1 LIYERFFGL
10 ADEPFRLTPDPR
22 YLYLSRQH
30 ADALAHLRLG
40 LTESSGFVCITGD
53 VGTGKTTLLRTFL
66 DELGPEIATAYVF
79 NPDVT
84 VLELLRTIIG
94 ELGIDT
100 QTRSRKKLVDALNQ
114 HLLAQREVGR
124 RSVVVIDEAQAL
136 SVGVLEE
143 LRLLS
148 NLETSTEKLLRIVLV
163 GQPQLHD
170 LLVNPALVQLNQRIT
185 LRLHLGP
192 LSRDET
198 AAYVRHRL
206 GVASEGQKT
215 QLFSPGA
222 LRALYRYAGGV
233 PRLVNMFAHR
243 ALVVAFAAE
252 QPRVTARDVRAAR
265 RELAAVP
272 LPVRAR
278 PRRAL
283 WWPVA
288 AGACMGA
295 LAVAVA
301 GVIELRRAD
310 GTTPRADEASLG
322 SGIAVAEP
330 AQLLPPAT
338 VVTTE
343 PAASAPAAEPAPPAP
358 EPASPGIAA
367 RLAALDGPTSARDAV
382 DAVLAAWSAAPLAA
396 SEPAAGT
403 ALPAVAARRG
413 LEHLAI
419 DGNAGLLRL
428 LDLPA
433 VLELHVEGT
442 DEPRYAAL
450 VSVAG
455 GGWRL
460 ASAGHE
466 EPVDLAYLE
475 THWLG
480 RAHVFW
486 RDFERL
492 GPVPVDA
499 AMPGPAFDRLRALLE
514 RTGVAS
520 VRDFQRE
527 HRLAA
532 DGLVGPLTRIV
543 LYATVGGY
551 ASPSL
556 GGAAG
561 APS

>member
-1 LIYERFFGL
+1 MIYERFFGL

-66 DELGPEIATAYVF
+66 DELGPEISTAYVF

-94 ELGIDT
+94 ELGIET
-100 QTRSRKKLVDALNQ
+100 QTRSRKKLVDALNR
-114 HLLAQREVGR
+114 HLLAQREEGR

-206 GVASEGQKT
+206 GVASDGQKT
-215 QLFSPGA
+215 QLFSRAA
-222 LRALYRYAGGV
+222 LRALHRYSGGV

-243 ALVVAFAAE
+243 ALVVAFAGE
-252 QPRVTARDVRAAR
+252 KPRVTAHAVRAAR

-272 LPVRAR
+272 LPVRVR

-288 AGACMGA
+288 VGACLGA
-295 LAVAVA
+295 LAVGAA
-301 GVIELRRAD
+301 GVLELRRAD
-310 GTTPRADEASLG
+310 GTAPPAAEPGLAE
-322 SGIAVAEP
+322 GIA
-330 AQLLPPAT
+330 
-338 VVTTE
+338 
-343 PAASAPAAEPAPPAP
+343 AAEPAPLLPPVTTAASEPVAPTPAAVPAAP
-358 EPASPGIAA
+358 EPPAPGLAA

-396 SEPAAGT
+396 AEPAVGA

-433 VLELHVEGT
+433 VLELHVDGA

-450 VSVAG
+450 VSVADR
-455 GGWRL
+455 GWRL

-499 AMPGPAFDRLRALLE
+499 AMPGPAVDRLRALLQ

-556 GGAAG
+556 GGATG

>member
-1 LIYERFFGL
+1 MIYERFFGL

-66 DELGPEIATAYVF
+66 EELGPEISTAYVF

-94 ELGIDT
+94 ELGIESH
-100 QTRSRKKLVDALNQ
+100 TRSRKKLVDALNQ
-114 HLLAQREVGR
+114 HLLAQREDGR

-163 GQPQLHD
+163 GQPQLHE
-170 LLVNPALVQLNQRIT
+170 LLVDPALVQLNQRIT

-192 LSRDET
+192 LSREET

-215 QLFSPGA
+215 DLFTRGA
-222 LRALYRYAGGV
+222 IRTLHRYAGGV

-252 QPRVTARDVRAAR
+252 KRRVTARAVRAAR

-272 LPVRAR
+272 LPRR
-278 PRRAL
+278 IGPRRAL

-288 AGACMGA
+288 AGACLGA
-295 LAVAVA
+295 IAVGAA
-301 GVIELRRAD
+301 GVMELRRD
-310 GTTPRADEASLG
+310 GGLG
-322 SGIAVAEP
+322 LPLDAPGAVESSAVAEP
-330 AQLLPPAT
+330 TPVLPPIA
-338 VVTTE
+338 VTTPGSSE
-343 PAASAPAAEPAPPAP
+343 PAKVVEPAPPP
-358 EPASPGIAA
+358 SPTLAE
-367 RLAALDGPTSARDAV
+367 RLAAVDLPTSVRDAV
-382 DAVLAAWSAAPLAA
+382 DAVLAAWSAAPLATA
-396 SEPAAGT
+396 EAADAA

-413 LEHLAI
+413 LELLAI

-433 VLELHVEGT
+433 VLELHL
-442 DEPRYAAL
+442 DEADGPRWAAL

-460 ASAGHE
+460 AAAGHE
-466 EPVDLAYLE
+466 APVDLAYLE
-475 THWLG
+475 AHWLG

-486 RDFERL
+486 RDFEHL
-492 GPVPVDA
+492 GPALIDSTAPRPVVE
-499 AMPGPAFDRLRALLE
+499 RLRGLLE
-514 RTGVAS
+514 KSGVAS

-527 HRLAA
+527 HRLAV

-543 LYATVGGY
+543 LYGAVGGY

-556 GGAAG
+556 GGATG

>member
-1 LIYERFFGL
+1 MYERFFGL

-66 DELGPEIATAYVF
+66 DELGPDISTAYVF

-94 ELGIDT
+94 ELGIET
-100 QTRSRKKLVDALNQ
+100 QTRSRKKLVDALNR
-114 HLLAQREVGR
+114 HLLAQREDGR

-143 LRLLS
+143 IRLLS

-163 GQPQLHD
+163 GQPQLHE
-170 LLVNPALVQLNQRIT
+170 LLVDPALVQLNQRIT

-192 LSRDET
+192 LSRQET
-198 AAYVRHRL
+198 DAYVRHRL
-206 GVASEGQKT
+206 GVASDGQKSD
-215 QLFSPGA
+215 LFTRGA
-222 LRALYRYAGGV
+222 IRALHRYSGGV

-243 ALVVAFAAE
+243 ALVVAFANE
-252 QPRVTARDVRAAR
+252 QRQVTARTVRAAR

-272 LPVRAR
+272 LPRRLA

-283 WWPVA
+283 WWPIA
-288 AGACMGA
+288 AGACLGA
-295 LAVAVA
+295 LAVAAAAVM
-301 GVIELRRAD
+301 ELRRAD
-310 GTTPRADEASLG
+310 GTAAPGEARVAEDVA
-322 SGIAVAEP
+322 IAAPVPAPIVAPIAAPASEP
-330 AQLLPPAT
+330 AQA
-338 VVTTE
+338 
-343 PAASAPAAEPAPPAP
+343 APAAPAPAP
-358 EPASPGIAA
+358 ED
-367 RLAALDGPTSARDAV
+367 AALAERLVAVDLPTSARDAV
-382 DAVLAAWSAAPLAA
+382 DAVLATWSAPPLAA
-396 SEPAAGT
+396 AEVADAAT
-403 ALPAVAARRG
+403 LPAVAARRG
-413 LEHLAI
+413 LEHVAI

-433 VLELHVEGT
+433 VLELHLAGA
-442 DEPRYAAL
+442 DGPRWAAI
-450 VSVAG
+450 VSVSDG
-455 GGWRL
+455 QWRL
-460 ASAGHE
+460 AAAGRE
-466 EPVDLAYLE
+466 TPVDLAYLE
-475 THWLG
+475 AHWLG

-492 GPVPVDA
+492 GPA
-499 AMPGPAFDRLRALLE
+499 RAETERGPDVERLRGLLE
-514 RTGVAS
+514 RSGVAS

-527 HRLAA
+527 HRLAV
-532 DGLVGPLTRIV
+532 DGLAGPLTRIV

-556 GGAAG
+556 GGTA
-561 APS
+561 S

>member
-1 LIYERFFGL
+1 MYERFFGL

-66 DELGPEIATAYVF
+66 DELGPEISTAYVF

-94 ELGIDT
+94 ELGIET
-100 QTRSRKKLVDALNQ
+100 QTRSRKKLVDALNR
-114 HLLAQREVGR
+114 HLLAQRDDGR

-143 LRLLS
+143 IRLLS

-163 GQPQLHD
+163 GQPQLHE
-170 LLVNPALVQLNQRIT
+170 LLVDPALVQLNQRIT

-192 LSRDET
+192 LSRQET

-206 GVASEGQKT
+206 GVASDGQKSE
-215 QLFSPGA
+215 LFTAGA
-222 LRALYRYAGGV
+222 IRALHRYSGGV

-243 ALVVAFAAE
+243 ALVVAFANE
-252 QPRVTARDVRAAR
+252 QRRVTARAVRAAR

-272 LPVRAR
+272 LPKRLA

-283 WWPVA
+283 WWPIA
-288 AGACMGA
+288 AGACLGA
-295 LAVAVA
+295 IAVGAA
-301 GVIELRRAD
+301 GVMELRRAD
-310 GTTPRADEASLG
+310 GTAAMLDEPRAVGEVAAAAPAPVLAPIVAPAS
-322 SGIAVAEP
+322 AP
-330 AQLLPPAT
+330 
-338 VVTTE
+338 E
-343 PAASAPAAEPAPPAP
+343 PAAPAQAAPPAP
-358 EPASPGIAA
+358 AA
-367 RLAALDGPTSARDAV
+367 DGAALAERLAAVDLPTSARDAV
-382 DAVLAAWSAAPLAA
+382 DAVLATWSAAPLATA
-396 SEPAAGT
+396 EVADAGT
-403 ALPAVAARRG
+403 LPAIAARRG

-433 VLELHVEGT
+433 VLELHLEGT
-442 DEPRYAAL
+442 DGPRWAAI
-450 VSVAG
+450 VSVSDG
-455 GGWRL
+455 RWRL
-460 ASAGHE
+460 AGAGHE
-466 EPVDLAYLE
+466 TPVDLAYLE
-475 THWLG
+475 AHWLG

-492 GPVPVDA
+492 GPALADTA
-499 AMPGPAFDRLRALLE
+499 RGPDVERLRGLLE
-514 RTGVAS
+514 KSGVAS

-527 HRLAA
+527 HRLEV
-532 DGLVGPLTRIV
+532 DGLAGPMTRIV

-556 GGAAG
+556 GGTA
-561 APS
+561 S

>member
-1 LIYERFFGL
+1 MIYERFFGL

-66 DELGPEIATAYVF
+66 EELGPDVSTAYVF

-94 ELGIDT
+94 ELGIESH
-100 QTRSRKKLVDALNQ
+100 TRSRKKLVDALNQ
-114 HLLAQREVGR
+114 HLLGQREHGR

-143 LRLLS
+143 IRLLS

-163 GQPQLHD
+163 GQPQLHE

-192 LSRDET
+192 LTRDET

-206 GVASEGQKT
+206 GVASDGQKT
-215 QLFSPGA
+215 DLFTRGA
-222 LRALYRYAGGV
+222 IRALHRYAGGV

-252 QPRVTARDVRAAR
+252 KRRVTARDVRAAR

-272 LPVRAR
+272 LPKRFR

-288 AGACMGA
+288 VGACVG
-295 LAVAVA
+295 AVAVGA
-301 GVIELRRAD
+301 AAVMELRRE
-310 GTTPRADEASLG
+310 GGLLASLDPPAAVEG
-322 SGIAVAEP
+322 VAVAVPVPVLAPMAITAPEAAEP
-330 AQLLPPAT
+330 
-338 VVTTE
+338 VKV
-343 PAASAPAAEPAPPAP
+343 AEPAPPPAP
-358 EPASPGIAA
+358 TLAE
-367 RLAALDGPTSARDAV
+367 RLAAVDLPTSVRDAV
-382 DAVLAAWSAAPLAA
+382 DAVLAAWSAAPLATA
-396 SEPAAGT
+396 EPADLA

-419 DGNAGLLRL
+419 DADARLLRQ

-433 VLELHVEGT
+433 VLELHL
-442 DEPRYAAL
+442 DEVNGPRWAAL
-450 VSVAG
+450 VSVTE

-460 ASAGHE
+460 AAAGHE
-466 EPVDLAYLE
+466 APVDLAYLE
-475 THWLG
+475 RHWLG

-486 RDFERL
+486 RDFEGL
-492 GPVPVDA
+492 GPALIDA
-499 AMPGPAFDRLRALLE
+499 RARGPAVQRLRRLLA
-514 RTGVAS
+514 RSGVAS
-520 VRDFQRE
+520 VWDFQRE
-527 HRLAA
+527 HNLAV

-543 LYATVGGY
+543 LYGAVGGY

-556 GGAAG
+556 GSAMGAR
-561 APS
+561 S

>member
-1 LIYERFFGL
+1 MYERFFGL

-66 DELGPEIATAYVF
+66 DELGRDISTAYVF

-94 ELGIDT
+94 ELGIET

-114 HLLAQREVGR
+114 HLLAQRDHGR

-143 LRLLS
+143 IRLLS

-163 GQPQLHD
+163 GQPQLHE
-170 LLVNPALVQLNQRIT
+170 LLVDPALVQLNQRIT

-192 LSRDET
+192 LSRQET
-198 AAYVRHRL
+198 AAYVHHRL
-206 GVASEGQKT
+206 GVASDGQKSD
-215 QLFSPGA
+215 LFSRGA
-222 LRALYRYAGGV
+222 VRALHRYSGGV

-243 ALVVAFAAE
+243 ALVVAFATE
-252 QPRVTARDVRAAR
+252 RRSVTARDVRAAR
-265 RELAAVP
+265 RELSAVP
-272 LPVRAR
+272 LPRRLR

-288 AGACMGA
+288 AGACLGA
-295 LAVAVA
+295 IAVGAA
-301 GVIELRRAD
+301 GVMELRRAD
-310 GTTPRADEASLG
+310 GTATPDEADVA
-322 SGIAVAEP
+322 IAAP
-330 AQLLPPAT
+330 APAPP
-338 VVTTE
+338 
-343 PAASAPAAEPAPPAP
+343 APAAEPAA
-358 EPASPGIAA
+358 PASEGTALGA
-367 RLAALDGPTSARDAV
+367 RLAAVDLPTSARDAV
-382 DAVLAAWSAAPLAA
+382 DAVLATWSAAPLATA
-396 SEPAAGT
+396 ETADAAT
-403 ALPAVAARRG
+403 LPAIAERRG

-433 VLELHVEGT
+433 VLELHLEDADG
-442 DEPRYAAL
+442 PRWAAI
-450 VSVAG
+450 VSISDG
-455 GGWRL
+455 RWRL
-460 ASAGHE
+460 VGAGRE
-466 EPVDLAYLE
+466 MPVDLAYLE
-475 THWLG
+475 AHWLG

-492 GPVPVDA
+492 GPA
-499 AMPGPAFDRLRALLE
+499 RAETASGPDVERLRGLLE
-514 RTGVAS
+514 RTGVTS

-527 HRLAA
+527 HRLEV
-532 DGLVGPLTRIV
+532 DGLAGPLTRIV

-551 ASPSL
+551 TSPSL
-556 GGAAG
+556 GGAA
-561 APS
+561 S

>member
-66 DELGPEIATAYVF
+66 DELGPEISTAYVF

-94 ELGIDT
+94 ELGIET
-100 QTRSRKKLVDALNQ
+100 HTRSRKKLVDALNH
-114 HLLAQREVGR
+114 HLLGQREQGR

-143 LRLLS
+143 IRLLS

-163 GQPQLHD
+163 GQPQLHE

-192 LSRDET
+192 LTREET

-206 GVASEGQKT
+206 GVASDGQKT
-215 QLFSPGA
+215 DLFSRGA
-222 LRALYRYAGGV
+222 IRALHRYAGGI

-252 QPRVTARDVRAAR
+252 RRRVTARMVRAAR

-272 LPVRAR
+272 LPARAR

-288 AGACMGA
+288 AGACIGA
-295 LAVAVA
+295 IAVGAASVM
-301 GVIELRRAD
+301 ELRRAPRPTAAVESA
-310 GTTPRADEASLG
+310 GTSESV
-322 SGIAVAEP
+322 AVAAPMPVLAPIAPTMSEH
-330 AQLLPPAT
+330 PPPPT
-338 VVTTE
+338 V
-343 PAASAPAAEPAPPAP
+343 AEPAPPPPAAP
-358 EPASPGIAA
+358 GLAE
-367 RLAALDGPTSARDAV
+367 RLAAVDLATSARDAV
-382 DAVLAAWSAAPLAA
+382 DAVLAAWSAAPLATA
-396 SEPAAGT
+396 ESVDGA

-433 VLELHVEGT
+433 VLELHL
-442 DEPRYAAL
+442 DEADGPRWAAL
-450 VSVAG
+450 VSVAD

-460 ASAGHE
+460 ATAAYE
-466 EPVDLAYLE
+466 TPVDLAFLE
-475 THWLG
+475 AHWLG

-492 GPVPVDA
+492 GPALVEA
-499 AMPGPAFDRLRALLE
+499 GARGPAGERLHGLLAKS
-514 RTGVAS
+514 GVAS

-527 HRLAA
+527 HRLAV

-556 GGAAG
+556 GGSAET
-561 APS
+561 PS

>member
-66 DELGPEIATAYVF
+66 DELGPEISTAYVF

-94 ELGIDT
+94 ELGIET
-100 QTRSRKKLVDALNQ
+100 QTRSRKKLVDALNR
-114 HLLAQREVGR
+114 HLLAQRDDGR

-143 LRLLS
+143 IRLLS

-222 LRALYRYAGGV
+222 LRALHRYAGGV

-252 QPRVTARDVRAAR
+252 SPRVTARAVRAAR

-272 LPVRAR
+272 LPVRVR
-278 PRRAL
+278 PRRTL

-288 AGACMGA
+288 VGACVGA
-295 LAVAVA
+295 LAVGAA
-301 GVIELRRAD
+301 GVLELRRAD
-310 GTTPRADEASLG
+310 GTTPADEASLG
-322 SGIAVAEP
+322 AGIAIAEP
-330 AQLLPPAT
+330 APLLPP
-338 VVTTE
+338 VTIVGSE
-343 PAASAPAAEPAPPAP
+343 PAAPAPAAEPAAL
-358 EPASPGIAA
+358 EPAAPGMAA
-367 RLAALDGPTSARDAV
+367 RLAALDGPASARDAV
-382 DAVLAAWSAAPLAA
+382 DAVLAAWSAAPLAT
-396 SEPAAGT
+396 SEPALGA

-433 VLELHVEGT
+433 VLELHVDGVA
-442 DEPRYAAL
+442 EPRYAAL
-450 VSVAG
+450 VSVAD

-492 GPVPVDA
+492 GPAPVDA
-499 AMPGPAFDRLRALLE
+499 AMPGPAVDRLRALLD

-527 HRLAA
+527 HRLEA

>member
-66 DELGPEIATAYVF
+66 DELGPEISTAYVF

-100 QTRSRKKLVDALNQ
+100 QTRSRKKLVDALNR
-114 HLLAQREVGR
+114 HLLAQREEGR

-206 GVASEGQKT
+206 GVASDGRKG
-215 QLFSPGA
+215 QLFSRGA
-222 LRALYRYAGGV
+222 LRALHRYSGGV

-252 QPRVTARDVRAAR
+252 KPRVTARAVRLAR

-288 AGACMGA
+288 VGACVGA
-295 LAVAVA
+295 LAVGAA
-301 GVIELRRAD
+301 GVMGLRRAD
-310 GTTPRADEASLG
+310 GTAPVNDVGTMEGVAGAEPAPVLPPVTLVG
-322 SGIAVAEP
+322 SEPPAAAVAEP
-330 AQLLPPAT
+330 APA
-338 VVTTE
+338 E
-343 PAASAPAAEPAPPAP
+343 PAA
-358 EPASPGIAA
+358 PGIAA
-367 RLAALDGPTSARDAV
+367 RLVAIDAPTSARDAV

-396 SEPAAGT
+396 AEPALGA

-433 VLELHVEGT
+433 VLELHVDGA

-450 VSVAG
+450 VSLAD

-475 THWLG
+475 AHWLG

-492 GPVPVDA
+492 GPVPVDV
-499 AMPGPAFDRLRALLE
+499 AMPGPAVDRLRTLLQ

-520 VRDFQRE
+520 IRDFQRE

-556 GGAAG
+556 GGATG

>member
-66 DELGPEIATAYVF
+66 DELGPEISTAYVF

-94 ELGIDT
+94 ELGIQT

-114 HLLAQREVGR
+114 HLLAQREEGR

-136 SVGVLEE
+136 SAGVIEE
-143 LRLLS
+143 IRLLS

-163 GQPQLHD
+163 GQPQLHE
-170 LLVNPALVQLNQRIT
+170 LLTDPALVQLNQRIT

-192 LSRDET
+192 LSRQET
-198 AAYVRHRL
+198 AEYVRHRL
-206 GVASEGQKT
+206 AVASDGQKSD
-215 QLFSPGA
+215 LFSPGA
-222 LRALYRYAGGV
+222 IRALHRYTGGV
-233 PRLVNMFAHR
+233 PRLLNMFAHR
-243 ALVVAFAAE
+243 ALVVAFARE
-252 QPRVTARDVRAAR
+252 RHRVTARDVRAAR

-272 LPVRAR
+272 LPRRYR

-288 AGACMGA
+288 AGAAVGA
-295 LAVAVA
+295 IAVGAAAVMELRRGNGTPAALEETRAVQDVAVA
-301 GVIELRRAD
+301 APIPV
-310 GTTPRADEASLG
+310 
-322 SGIAVAEP
+322 VAP
-330 AQLLPPAT
+330 I
-338 VVTTE
+338 V
-343 PAASAPAAEPAPPAP
+343 PPAP
-358 EPASPGIAA
+358 EPAPAA
-367 RLAALDGPTSARDAV
+367 APPEAAAAGAPASEGPALAERLAAIDLPTSARDAV
-382 DAVLAAWSAAPLAA
+382 DAVLATWSAPPLATA
-396 SEPAAGT
+396 EVADAAT
-403 ALPAVAARRG
+403 LPAIAAQRG

-433 VLELHVEGT
+433 VLELHLDGVEG
-442 DEPRYAAL
+442 PRWAAI
-450 VSVAG
+450 VSVADG
-455 GGWRL
+455 RWRL
-460 ASAGHE
+460 AAGGE
-466 EPVDLAYLE
+466 ETPVDLAYLE
-475 THWLG
+475 AHWLG

-492 GPVPVDA
+492 GPA
-499 AMPGPAFDRLRALLE
+499 LSETGRGPDVDRLRGLLE
-514 RTGVAS
+514 KSGVAS

-527 HRLAA
+527 HRLTV
-532 DGLVGPLTRIV
+532 DGVVGPMTRIV
-543 LYATVGGY
+543 LYGTVGGY
-551 ASPSL
+551 AAPRL
-556 GGAAG
+556 GGTA
-561 APS
+561 S